1 MTATLFSLTFLLAA
15 PFWALMIFAPKWSW
29 TKRIAESYLIIL
41 PVVAIY
47 VVLMVPVLP
56 ELLPLVTR
64 PELPALAEFMS
75 TDTGAT
81 LVWAHMIAW
90 DLFVGRWMYLEGR
103 RLDVHPLVMAPVLV
117 ITILLAPVGLPL
129 FLIVR
134 KVCDATNRGAT
145 VVTHQ

>member
-1 MTATLFSLTFLLAA
+1 MTATLFELTFLLIA

-29 TKRIAESYLIIL
+29 TQKIAESYLIVL
-41 PVVAIY
+41 PPVAIY
-47 VVLMVPVLP
+47 IVLMIPVLP
-56 ELLPLVTR
+56 ELIPLVTR
-64 PELPALAEFMS
+64 PELGALAEFMA
-75 TDTGAT
+75 TETGAA

-134 KVCDATNRGAT
+134 KVCDTTNRGTA

>member
-1 MTATLFSLTFLLAA
+1 MTATLFDLTFLLIA
-15 PFWALMIFAPKWSW
+15 PFWLLMIFAPKWSW
-29 TKRIAESYLIIL
+29 TRRIAESHLIVL
-41 PVVAIY
+41 PPVVIY
-47 VVLMVPVLP
+47 VVLMIPVLP

-64 PELPALAEFMS
+64 PEIGPLAEFMS
-75 TDTGAT
+75 TPTGAA

-134 KVCDATNRGAT
+134 KVCDTTNRGTA

>member
-29 TKRIAESYLIIL
+29 TKKIAESYLIIL

-47 VVLMVPVLP
+47 VVLMIPTLP

-64 PELPALAEFMS
+64 PELAKLAEFMS
-75 TDTGAT
+75 TDVGAT

-103 RLDVHPLVMAPVLV
+103 RLNVHPLVMAPVLV

-134 KVCDATNRGAT
+134 KVCDATNRGAA

>member
-1 MTATLFSLTFLLAA
+1 MTATLFELTFLLVA

-29 TKRIAESYLIIL
+29 TKKIAESYLIVL
-41 PVVAIY
+41 PAVAIY
-47 VVLMVPVLP
+47 VVLMIPVLP
-56 ELLPLVTR
+56 ELIPLVTK
-64 PELPALAEFMS
+64 PELGPLAEFMS
-75 TDTGAT
+75 TGTGAA

-134 KVCDATNRGAT
+134 KVCDATNKDAT
-145 VVTHQ
+145 VVTH

>member
-47 VVLMVPVLP
+47 VVLMIPVLP

-81 LVWAHMIAW
+81 LVWAHMLAW

-103 RLDVHPLVMAPVLV
+103 RLNVHPLVMAPVLV

-134 KVCDATNRGAT
+134 KVCDATNRGAA

>member
-1 MTATLFSLTFLLAA
+1 MTATLFDLTFLLAA
-15 PFWALMIFAPKWSW
+15 PFWALMIFVPKWSW
-29 TKRIAESYLIIL
+29 TQRIAESYLIIL

-47 VVLMVPVLP
+47 VALMIPTLP
-56 ELLPLVTR
+56 ELIPLVTR

-75 TDTGAT
+75 TDVGAT
-81 LVWAHMIAW
+81 LVWAHMLAW

-103 RLDVHPLVMAPVLV
+103 RLNIHPLVMAPVLV

-134 KVCDATNRGAT
+134 KVCDATNRGAA
-145 VVTHQ
+145 VVTGQ

>member
-1 MTATLFSLTFLLAA
+1 MTAILFKLTFLLIA
-15 PFWALMIFAPKWSW
+15 PFWALMIFAPGWSW
-29 TKRIAESYLIIL
+29 TRRIAESHLIVL
-41 PVVAIY
+41 PPVVIY
-47 VVLMVPVLP
+47 VVLMIPVLP

-64 PELPALAEFMS
+64 PELAELAEFAS
-75 TDTGAT
+75 TDAGAA

-103 RLDVHPLVMAPVLV
+103 RLNVHPLVMAPVLV

-134 KVCDATNRGAT
+134 KVCDATNRGAA

>member
-1 MTATLFSLTFLLAA
+1 MTATLFDLTFLLIA
-15 PFWALMIFAPKWSW
+15 PFWLLMIFAPKWAW
-29 TKRIAESYLIIL
+29 TRRIAESYLIVL
-41 PVVAIY
+41 PPVVIY
-47 VVLMVPVLP
+47 VVLMIPVLP

-64 PELPALAEFMS
+64 PELAKLAEFMA
-75 TDTGAT
+75 TDTGAA

-103 RLDVHPLVMAPVLV
+103 RLNVHPLVMAPVLV

-134 KVCDATNRGAT
+134 KVCDAKNRGAT

>member
-1 MTATLFSLTFLLAA
+1 MTATLFDLTFLLIA
-15 PFWALMIFAPKWSW
+15 PFWLLMIFAPKWSW
-29 TKRIAESYLIIL
+29 TQKIAESYLIIL
-41 PVVAIY
+41 PPVAIY
-47 VVLMVPVLP
+47 IVLMIPVLP
-56 ELLPLVTR
+56 ELIPLVTR
-64 PELPALAEFMS
+64 PELGPLAEFMA
-75 TDTGAT
+75 TDTGAA

-103 RLDVHPLVMAPVLV
+103 RLNVHPLVMAPVLV

-134 KVCDATNRGAT
+134 KVCDTTNRGAT

>member
-1 MTATLFSLTFLLAA
+1 
-15 PFWALMIFAPKWSW
+15 MI
-29 TKRIAESYLIIL
+29 
-41 PVVAIY
+41 
-47 VVLMVPVLP
+47 
-56 ELLPLVTR
+56 PLVTR
-64 PELPALAEFMS
+64 PELAPLAEFMS
-75 TDTGAT
+75 TGTGAA

-134 KVCDATNRGAT
+134 KVCDATNRGTA

>member
-15 PFWALMIFAPKWSW
+15 PFWALMIFAPTWSW

-47 VVLMVPVLP
+47 VVLMIPVLP

-103 RLDVHPLVMAPVLV
+103 RLNVHPLVMAPVLV

-134 KVCDATNRGAT
+134 KVCDATNRGAA